1 MESKNLNNGILAEE
15 LLSVALLEDG
25 FNVARPVR
33 IGPIDLLSIWDG
45 KVINRLQV
53 KSCSKRTVEA
63 NMRYE
68 FKVDQ
73 AGKNYGENDVD
84 FVVLVGAETKSFWVV
99 PMKQIGTRKKVNTTV
114 GGNGQ
119 FDRFF
124 DAFKLLQK

>member
-1 MESKNLNNGILAEE
+1 MESINLNNGILAEE
-15 LLSVALLEDG
+15 LVSVAVLEDG

-53 KSCSKRTVEA
+53 KSCSKRTLEA

-68 FKVDQ
+68 FKVSQ

>member
-1 MESKNLNNGILAEE
+1 MESVNLNNGILAEE
-15 LLSVALLEDG
+15 RVSVKLLELG
-25 FNVARPVR
+25 FNLARPVR

-84 FVVLVGAETKSFWVV
+84 FVVRVGAETKSFWVV
-99 PMKQIGTRKKVNTTV
+99 PLKQIGTRKKVNTTV
-114 GGNGQ
+114 GGTGSC
-119 FDRFF
+119 DRFF
-124 DAFKLLQK
+124 DAFTLLQK

>member
-1 MESKNLNNGILAEE
+1 MESKNLNAGILAEE
-15 LLSVALLEDG
+15 LVSVKLLELS

-45 KVINRLQV
+45 KVIHRLQI

-63 NMRYE
+63 NMRYS

-99 PMKQIGTRKKVNTTV
+99 PLKQIGTRKKVNTTV
-114 GGNGQ
+114 GGNGS

-124 DAFKLLQK
+124 DAFTLLQK